1 VAGVDLGGGSLASG
15 VVAPLA
21 RELRHERR
29 PKGAV
34 AAPLASSRAQTPRL
48 DFALAVE
55 VDLVCSSPA
64 SDDAALAFEERD
76 ERRPPEKREDT

>member
-1 VAGVDLGGGSLASG
+1 
-15 VVAPLA
+15 
-21 RELRHERR
+21 
-29 PKGAV
+29 
-34 AAPLASSRAQTPRL
+34 L